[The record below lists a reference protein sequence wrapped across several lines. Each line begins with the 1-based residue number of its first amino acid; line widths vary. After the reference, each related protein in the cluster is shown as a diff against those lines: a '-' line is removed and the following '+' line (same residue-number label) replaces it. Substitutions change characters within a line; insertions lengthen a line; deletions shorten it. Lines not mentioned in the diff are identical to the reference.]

1 MSESLSI
8 AEYRDA
14 WSEAQ
19 LQQAVINLAHA
30 NGWRVAHFRSVRVK
44 HRDGRVSYQ
53 TPVQA
58 DGEGFPDLVA
68 AKAGHLP
75 VFIEL
80 KDRKGSLSPAQ
91 RAWLAALGESGHLCR
106 PADWDLM
113 ERLLA
118 TNEGDS

>member
-1 MSESLSI
+1 MSDLLTI
-8 AEYRDA
+8 AEYRDT

-30 NGWRVAHFRSVRVK
+30 NGWRVAHFRPVKQQRRDGSVR
-44 HRDGRVSYQ
+44 YL

-58 DGEGFPDLVA
+58 DGEGFPDLVT

-91 RAWLAALGESGHLCR
+91 RAWLEALGESGHLCR

-118 TNEGDS
+118 TNDGDS